1 LKRIEQL
8 HGQRIISTSPL
19 SRLVTN
25 CQYPKSW
32 ISSLPLI
39 DELDKETNPDGARPA
54 RTPAVVKTLVITVF
68 VSAALFSTW
77 TLLKYFHYAPLQGY
91 IQEGIKLSLSNFQM
105 EMASAGLAGL
115 ITSLFLQRR
124 RCSRKANAKRP
135 KMIPMNFGNE
145 KPSHP
150 LMMTQRPARDTKFVI
165 RKTRNPGRISRNR
178 MGERLPPSYVGGPE
192 TESST

>member
-1 LKRIEQL
+1 
-8 HGQRIISTSPL
+8 
-19 SRLVTN
+19 
-25 CQYPKSW
+25 
-32 ISSLPLI
+32 LI
-39 DELDKETNPDGARPA
+39 DELEKAETNPRGARPA
-54 RTPAVVKTLVITVF
+54 RTPAIVKTLVITVF

-77 TLLKYFHYAPLQGY
+77 TLLKYFNYVSLQGY
-91 IQEGIKLSLSNFQM
+91 IQEGIELSLSNFQM
-105 EMASAGLAGL
+105 EMGLAGLAGL

-124 RCSRKANAKRP
+124 RRSRKSNAKRP

-178 MGERLPPSYVGGPE
+178 MGERLPASYVGGPE